1 MLTKDAGGYQNR
13 ENFQELKSKNVFD
26 ATVNKA
32 KQHKIKEKE
41 QEEAK
46 KFSDKKE

>member
-1 MLTKDAGGYQNR
+1 MSTKDAGGYQNH

-32 KQHKIKEKE
+32 KQNKIK
-41 QEEAK
+41 
-46 KFSDKKE
+46 

>member
-1 MLTKDAGGYQNR
+1 MSTKDAGGYQNH

-32 KQHKIKEKE
+32 KQNKIKEKE

-46 KFSDKKE
+46 KFSDKKD